1 MTSLREKNSSPKP
14 ADIKNVVITDSFFKP
29 YIDKIRDITVKDV
42 FRKFIADG
50 AIENYERVVRGEKGG
65 HAGPPWYH
73 GLICEVIR
81 GVSDMLA
88 VSYDADIDAELDS
101 MIDAIRRAQSEDGW
115 LHPFDTLMRPGMEW
129 GLNGGSAR
137 YQHETYDHG
146 CMIEAGV
153 HHYRATGKTT
163 LLEASV
169 KAANYLCGHIGEAP
183 KWNISTEH
191 SIAESALVSLE
202 RLFEGEPELG
212 EKLGAKRGDL

>member
-50 AIENYERVVRGEKGG
+50 AIENYRRVTRGEKGG

-88 VSYDADIDAELDS
+88 VTYDADIDAELDM
-101 MIDAIRRAQSEDGW
+101 MIDAILEAQSEDGW
-115 LHPFDTLMRPGMEW
+115 LHPYDTLMCPGKEW

-153 HHYRATGKTT
+153 HHYKATGKTVVAVDERFYRPT
-163 LLEASV
+163 DVVDLWGDPKKAKEQLGWDPQETSYEELVRIMAEHDWKLAKAQ
-169 KAANYLCGHIGEAP
+169 KAALQ
-183 KWNISTEH
+183 
-191 SIAESALVSLE
+191 
-202 RLFEGEPELG
+202 
-212 EKLGAKRGDL
+212 